1 MLFANQKDL
10 IKALDYA
17 DELKKVDAFIAAFDM
32 KDFVPGNSIQVADN
46 IKANLIE
53 YQTKTRA
60 EGFWEAH
67 KKMVDVHY
75 ILSGAENV
83 DLNFNDTLKKGDYQP
98 DREMYELFGEDAEVF
113 KLDEKN
119 NFLLL
124 FPDEAHRPG
133 CIVDVPKTVK
143 KIVFKIDV
151 K

>member
-10 IKALDYA
+10 TKVLAYA
-17 DELKKVDAFIAAFDM
+17 DELKKVDAFLASFSM

-83 DLNFNDTLKKGDYQP
+83 DLNFDDSLEKGDYQP
-98 DREMYELFGEDAEVF
+98 EREMYELFGENKETF
-113 KLDEKN
+113 TLDKTN

-133 CIVDVPKTVK
+133 CIVDVPKTVQ